1 MSSAPSP
8 VQLSVVVPLYDEQDA
23 VAQLY
28 GELTTSCSAL
38 GRTYELLFV
47 DDGSRDDTLARL
59 KELARNDDRMSVVSL
74 RRNFGQT
81 AALSAG
87 IDRARGEVIVTLD
100 GDLQND
106 PADIHLL
113 LAELD
118 RGYDLVSGWR
128 HPRRDSFLTRRLPSS
143 VANYAISRQTG
154 VVLHD
159 YGCSLKA
166 YRREVLDNLKLYG
179 EMHRFIPAVA
189 TWYGIRLAEVKVNHR
204 PRTTGRTK
212 YGMGRTLRVLLD
224 LMLVK
229 FLLSYSTK
237 PIQIFGR
244 YGLFALF
251 GSGLAL
257 LATIAMKIWQRT
269 DMTGNP
275 LLLMAVLLAVV
286 GGQMIALGI
295 LGEMNVR
302 IYHESTGRPI
312 YAIREVFGAGAQP
325 VLPERTSA
333 EP

>member
-1 MSSAPSP
+1 MPSLPSP
-8 VQLSVVVPLYDEQDA
+8 IQLSVVVPLYDEQDA
-23 VAQLY
+23 LAQLY
-28 GELTTSCSAL
+28 AELTKSCSAL
-38 GRTYELLFV
+38 GRAYELIFV
-47 DDGSRDDTLARL
+47 DDGSQDETLTRL
-59 KELARNDDRMSVVSL
+59 KELARDDARVTVISL

-87 IDRARGEVIVTLD
+87 IDRAQGEVIVTLD

-106 PADIHLL
+106 PADIPLL
-113 LAELD
+113 LSELD

-128 HPRRDSFLTRRLPSS
+128 HPRQDPLLTRRLPSS
-143 VANYAISRQTG
+143 VANFAISRQTG

-166 YRREVLDNLKLYG
+166 YRREVLASLRLYG

-189 TWYGIRLAEVKVNHR
+189 AWYGIRLAEIKVNHR

-244 YGLFALF
+244 YGLLSLFAA
-251 GSGLAL
+251 SLAL
-257 LATIAMKIWQRT
+257 LATVAMKIWQHT

-312 YAIREVFGAGAQP
+312 YAIREVFGAGAKP
-325 VLPERTSA
+325 TAPTDRRLPE
-333 EP
+333 